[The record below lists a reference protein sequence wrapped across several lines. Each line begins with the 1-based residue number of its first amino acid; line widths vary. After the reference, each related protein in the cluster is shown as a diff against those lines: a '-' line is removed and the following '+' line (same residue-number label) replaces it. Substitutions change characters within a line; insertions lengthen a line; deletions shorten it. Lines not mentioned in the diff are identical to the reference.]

1 MTEDCDGWLLNRCE
15 KSLSLTTFTTVTF
28 FTRSHCSNQLNCK
41 PYTLL
46 SPQLTPEHV
55 CNCCNLQQ
63 SRQNNKSET
72 IYVLILNLKRVYFQ
86 YTAVINAALH
96 YGATTPCPWPTI
108 TRKQNNNVGLT
119 FRGGYRPRGVT
130 NRAILRLRS
139 RSMGW
144 KCENSFWH
152 IFWAGSSR
160 RHIGTMLCILCCR
173 ETEWRAA

>member
-46 SPQLTPEHV
+46 LSPQLTPEHV

-72 IYVLILNLKRVYFQ
+72 IYVLIFNLKHVYFQ

-96 YGATTPCPWPTI
+96 YGATTPRPWPTI

-119 FRGGYRPRGVT
+119 FRGGYRPQDHNSIQRQITRLLLSHVWSIQWFRFQWPWVT
-130 NRAILRLRS
+130 LHLNF
-139 RSMGW
+139 
-144 KCENSFWH
+144 KV
-152 IFWAGSSR
+152 
-160 RHIGTMLCILCCR
+160 TV
-173 ETEWRAA
+173 